1 MTGKM
6 QKTSQSAVG
15 MYLYGI
21 THGDGPSEY
30 GSIGID
36 GANVYRV
43 TAGKLQAVVSET
55 ARPRIRPERRNL
67 GAHSEV
73 LKRIMQDG
81 PLLPMAFGI
90 VATDEEALRA
100 ALIKSQS
107 ELLEQLD
114 AVTGKLEMGLR
125 LFWDVPNI
133 FEYFISRHPTLREA
147 RDAMTEHEDRHQ
159 LIAVGQL
166 FERLL
171 QEEREQHTEVVTQ
184 VLTSHGVEYLRN
196 PVRAERDVFNLACLS
211 QQADRER
218 FEQIVAEAAAS
229 FGAEFTFDYNG
240 PWAPHHFVS
249 LHLSL

>member
-1 MTGKM
+1 M
-6 QKTSQSAVG
+6 G
-15 MYLYGI
+15 MVR
-21 THGDGPSEY
+21 EY

-125 LFWDVPNI
+125 LFWDVPK
-133 FEYFISRHPTLREA
+133 
-147 RDAMTEHEDRHQ
+147 
-159 LIAVGQL
+159 
-166 FERLL
+166 
-171 QEEREQHTEVVTQ
+171 
-184 VLTSHGVEYLRN
+184 YL
-196 PVRAERDVFNLACLS
+196 
-211 QQADRER
+211 
-218 FEQIVAEAAAS
+218 
-229 FGAEFTFDYNG
+229 
-240 PWAPHHFVS
+240 
-249 LHLSL
+249 